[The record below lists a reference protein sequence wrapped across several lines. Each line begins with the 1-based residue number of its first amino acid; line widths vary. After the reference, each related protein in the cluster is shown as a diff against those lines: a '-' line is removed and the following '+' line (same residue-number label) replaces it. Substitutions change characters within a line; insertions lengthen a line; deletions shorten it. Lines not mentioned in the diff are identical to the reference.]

1 MASNLAKSGY
11 ETVVY
16 DLKADAVRAVER
28 DGARAAASVEEL
40 ADQVD
45 VLGICVVYD
54 WQVRELLSLGGPIVR
69 GDHDGLVVLVHSTL
83 SPSVVRE
90 VAATAAPAGITVLD
104 APVSGGHQRSVDGK
118 LSVMVGGDA
127 RAFERCRS
135 ILSAVGTSVQHVG
148 AVGDGQVVKLANN
161 AMLFANQMA
170 MMEALRFADDQGVA
184 RETVLDISGAPAGS
198 PNEGLPAHDLLAQA
212 RSGLVWEH
220 YSDRPLMFALRLPTC
235 RHQPAACPPCSSARS
250 TIRAERYARPTCRE
264 RWHGLA
270 PAGPGPSDRTR
281 CSRDTFRRIC
291 GFLLSSART
300 AAGSSTP
307 PGSGRYRHRR
317 QVARDHPVGRIR
329 GRAEA
334 SCAWRNLLRRRPLCG
349 REGERLDLTG
359 AAGPVRGGRRG
370 MRPRPR
376 PHRVLGRPPAAAER
390 DDQVHAIRN

>member
-1 MASNLAKSGY
+1 VTGSPGRGLLVAWVIRGWSRWGCRRPSGGRWR
-11 ETVVY
+11 TG
-16 DLKADAVRAVER
+16 RS
-28 DGARAAASVEEL
+28 GARPPKGLALRARIVLACAEGRSNTAVAARLRVSRVTVIKWRARFL
-40 ADQVD
+40 A
-45 VLGICVVYD
+45 
-54 WQVRELLSLGGPIVR
+54 RRLGG
-69 GDHDGLVVLVHSTL
+69 L
-83 SPSVVRE
+83 
-90 VAATAAPAGITVLD
+90 
-104 APVSGGHQRSVDGK
+104 
-118 LSVMVGGDA
+118 
-127 RAFERCRS
+127 
-135 ILSAVGTSVQHVG
+135 G

-317 QVARDHPVGRIR
+317 QVARDPRSDEYVAERKRAAPGETFFGDVPSVAAKAR
-329 GRAEA
+329 GWTSPE
-334 SCAWRNLLRRRPLCG
+334 L
-349 REGERLDLTG
+349 LDLFVEAG
-359 AAGPVRGGRRG
+359 VACGPVLDRTECWDDPQLRQNGMIRSTPSGTEYVGNPIHWDSTLGTSNGGG
-370 MRPRPR
+370 
-376 PHRVLGRPPAAAER
+376 GSEGKKR
-390 DDQVHAIRN
+390 D

>member
-1 MASNLAKSGY
+1 MTRGLP
-11 ETVVY
+11 
-16 DLKADAVRAVER
+16 VRRCSTSPER
-28 DGARAAASVEEL
+28 PRAPRTK
-40 ADQVD
+40 DYRPTT
-45 VLGICVVYD
+45 C
-54 WQVRELLSLGGPIVR
+54 WPRP
-69 GDHDGLVVLVHSTL
+69 
-83 SPSVVRE
+83 
-90 VAATAAPAGITVLD
+90 APAFL
-104 APVSGGHQRSVDGK
+104 SG
-118 LSVMVGGDA
+118 
-127 RAFERCRS
+127 
-135 ILSAVGTSVQHVG
+135 
-148 AVGDGQVVKLANN
+148 
-161 AMLFANQMA
+161 
-170 MMEALRFADDQGVA
+170 
-184 RETVLDISGAPAGS
+184 
-198 PNEGLPAHDLLAQA
+198 
-212 RSGLVWEH
+212 EH

-250 TIRAERYARPTCRE
+250 TIRAERYARPTCRA